1 MEDGKDIAST
11 WAENRARDPEARKVT
26 KHRAQYFADMA
37 EARLHVGAFLKALEG
52 DPWADQYWNYASIEG
67 SSSAQVARLVIK
79 ALISRGFEASEDFG
93 YRNNASLT
101 SSQQHFSVSV
111 KDPLL
116 TLGF

>member
-1 MEDGKDIAST
+1 MEDEKDIAST
-11 WAENRARDPEARKVT
+11 WAEHRARNPEARLVT

-37 EARLHVGAFLKALEG
+37 EARLHVEAFLKGLEG
-52 DPWADQYWNYASIEG
+52 DPWVDQYWDYVSIEG

-101 SSQQHFSVSV
+101 GSRQYFSVRV

-116 TLGF
+116 ALGF